1 MCGYVTEVLQLVALG
16 FRSDGAGVPL
26 SMKALA
32 GSRIPEPRIPLD
44 RAAEVVLDLARENI
58 IGEGDAADN
67 DMIEEREEQV
77 SSVETIRLF
86 FEWYISE
93 AENEWYLACGEV
105 PDSAEKL
112 KDFAGWVMDKVKQQ
126 EDE

>member
-1 MCGYVTEVLQLVALG
+1 MDIYIPKNRKLVALG

-26 SMKALA
+26 SMKALV
-32 GSRIPEPRIPLD
+32 GNRIPEPRIPLD
-44 RAAEVVLDLARENI
+44 RAVEVVLDLAGENI
-58 IGEGDAADN
+58 I
-67 DMIEEREEQV
+67 EEISPLDVDLLQAREEAI